1 MTDKSIFK
9 VVVLAFFITFT
20 LAATGFFIAALRRI
34 PGTGAGTGTVGG
46 ISAVAGGA
54 SYSVIRL
61 SLVGIAVG
69 VVVITYLVLI
79 WRKLKR

>member
-34 PGTGAGTGTVGG
+34 PGTGGTGTVGG